1 MDAQLPFGPRAV
13 HQGRHYVAGEPYD
26 DAVTLRDEETG
37 AVVARVPV
45 TELDEYY
52 EVSTWGTYV
61 GEPFLV
67 DWALDDDQY
76 AISFHG
82 FYGGNGIKIAAEW
95 RARQATDSARGTSH
109 YQEDQFTFRARVPRA
124 EVHDIHEK
132 RRDLARGGMT

>member
-1 MDAQLPFGPRAV
+1 MDTQLPFGPRAV
-13 HQGRHYVAGEPYD
+13 YRGRRYVVGYF
-26 DAVTLRDEETG
+26 DADEVPLRDEETG
-37 AVVARVPV
+37 AEVARVPL

-67 DWALDDDQY
+67 DWALDNDQY

-95 RARQATDSARGTSH
+95 RARQATDAANGTSH
-109 YQEDQFTFRARVPRA
+109 YQEEQFIFRARVPRA

-132 RRDLARGGMT
+132 RRDLREAV